1 MKRLVVLDT
10 NCLVQMLSVHS
21 PYRPAWQAFRD
32 GKYVLC
38 VTNDILEEYHEII
51 TRVANEAVAHNVVN
65 AIVRSPFTRF
75 FTPHFRFRLIE
86 QDPDDNKFVDCAI
99 VAGADY
105 IVSEDAHFRILDTIP
120 FPKVLVI
127 RLEQFVEEMKEFR

>member
-21 PYRPAWQAFRD
+21 PYRPAWQAFRE
-32 GKYVLC
+32 GKYELC
-38 VTNDILEEYHEII
+38 VSNEILEEYQEII
-51 TRVANEAVAHNVVN
+51 GRVANEAVAHNIVN
-65 AIVRSPFTRF
+65 AIVRSPYTRF
-75 FTPHFRFRLIE
+75 FTPHFRFRLVE

-105 IVSEDAHFRILDTIP
+105 IVSEDAHFRTLESIP
-120 FPKVLVI
+120 FPKVCVI
-127 RLEQFVEEMKEFR
+127 RLQQFLEEMSCS